1 MKKDINEFP
10 QYITN
15 INDLDIHF
23 IHYPSPHK
31 EAKPLIIT
39 HGWPG
44 SIVEFLHVIKPL
56 ADPTINGGD
65 PKDAFHV
72 VTPFFAWIWIFRKT
86 RKTWVLVWKR
96 LQILFLKLMKN
107 LGYKKYFAQG
117 GDWGSAVTTAL
128 GTQDP

>member
-1 MKKDINEFP
+1 MNFLST
-10 QYITN
+10 TN

-72 VTPFFAWIWIFRKT
+72 VTPLCLDLDFQENHKT
-86 RKTWVLVWKR
+86 RIGVEKDCR
-96 LQILFLKLMKN
+96 
-107 LGYKKYFAQG
+107 YFF
-117 GDWGSAVTTAL
+117 
-128 GTQDP
+128 